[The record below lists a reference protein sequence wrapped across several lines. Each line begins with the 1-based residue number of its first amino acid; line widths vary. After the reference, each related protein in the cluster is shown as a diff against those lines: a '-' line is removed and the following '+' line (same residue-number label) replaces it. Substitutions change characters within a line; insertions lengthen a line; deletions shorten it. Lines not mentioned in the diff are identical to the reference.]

1 MINSIYSQSKSY
13 EGEKYSWS
21 QFFREKV
28 SWLGA
33 PLEHGRLKFTPE
45 EQAENPKRLSRLR
58 RISCV
63 RGKGYRSVIL
73 L

>member
-1 MINSIYSQSKSY
+1 MMNSIYSQSKSY
-13 EGEKYSWS
+13 EGEKYSWF
-21 QFFREKV
+21 QFFREKAPR
-28 SWLGA
+28 LGA
-33 PLEHGRLKFTPE
+33 PLECGRLKFTPE
-45 EQAENPKRLSRLR
+45 EQAENPERLSRLS